1 MNHKNTPN
9 MNIRSATVRLLVF
22 GCLVSTAMT
31 CMGAATFTW
40 TGAANDNYLQ
50 NTNNWSPVTV
60 GRPAANQN
68 DTLLWNG
75 TAAGN
80 LMLTNGGPNAG
91 NFDANNG
98 LFISLTAAQTGNVTI
113 VESNGYTGRIRVAI
127 TNGLNV
133 ASGAG
138 ALTFGNGGATALP
151 IAFAGFGSAGN
162 VTASW
167 TNNSANPVTFNSDT
181 YYVMGSGNTHVWVI
195 GGTGNWVLNS
205 KFQAQ
210 NSGSTLS
217 PVIVGPGTI
226 TLGGAAAPGVAYA
239 GNYGP
244 LTLGGGTLQLEAANA
259 IGTGNTLIITNG
271 NLDSSVAGL
280 VNSGN
285 NPQSWNGNFGFV
297 GTQSLNLGL
306 GPVTMNG
313 NRIVT
318 VNASTLTV
326 GGGIVGTNYSLTK
339 AGAGTLALNGGN
351 TYVGG
356 TVISNGILQLGSA
369 TAIPSGTSLAESLT
383 NYGTLDLNGNSI
395 TLSAFNGTGI
405 VDTSSGGSPI
415 LTVGDFD
422 ANGAFSGTIQ
432 NSAGSLALTKTGAG
446 TLTLSGANTYSG
458 GTTVSS
464 GTLAVT
470 NTSGSGTGSGAV
482 TVNSGAAFGGSGA
495 VAGAVTWQSGAS
507 GFFVT
512 TNLGGLPF
520 AIGGSVTLKNNTVT
534 VNVPGVI
541 PLAPGTYTLM
551 TYNNAGSSG
560 AFATTGVIYTGAGAS
575 PGTASSI
582 STSGGAVTLTVTS
595 LVNGTHATWTNNA
608 NGNWSVA
615 ANWDSN
621 PLVPHAPGDLATLGL
636 GAAYTTVTLD
646 ANESVGGVVFTN
658 LNSFDIA
665 DAGNALTF
673 DNSGAGAILSV
684 AGGSSNLIATTV
696 ALNDNL
702 SVSLFPAT
710 ALSIANVV
718 SNTSTAETLA
728 LGGGGTVTL
737 SRNNT
742 YGPAAG
748 AIGTTLSQGITAQ
761 LGNNNALSTGD
772 VLVTNGAETVRALTG
787 LTVANNFN
795 IASGSLGVDNN
806 GNNATLSGNLSGNG
820 SFGKNGLGTLTLSGV
835 NTYTNTT
842 SLSAGA
848 IQLGSATGIPG
859 GAGNGNLNMGSNTL
873 FDLNGFSPV
882 LNGINSSFKS
892 STIDSL
898 TGGAVTLTLGE
909 SGAFATYQGTI
920 QDSSGSLALVKD
932 GAGTQTVAGTNT
944 YTGGTTINA
953 GILQVGNG
961 NTNSS
966 GVGIAVSLGTGAVT
980 VTASTAALQFN
991 LFGTNTFTNAISGSG
1006 GLNLNNL
1013 NLTLVLNTSNS
1024 FSGNVTVNDGSLYL
1038 KNANGIGIGSAGL
1051 GSKNVTVANG
1061 TIGNSQIHLD
1071 GSQTNLTLDSSLA
1084 LFLSNQG
1091 GCLFNESGSNTI
1103 LGPIF
1108 MPFGGGSP
1116 LIVVKTG
1123 FLNFAG
1129 PTVSSDGNANAR
1141 VLTLSG
1147 VGGLVSSSFVDTNS
1161 FTASAQVN
1169 SGVWTFTG
1177 ASTTLG
1183 TLTAAGGTTIF
1194 NGSWSGGMVNIN
1206 SGGTL
1211 TGNAAAS
1218 NLTVN
1223 AGGNFVP
1230 GAYGA
1235 IGNFT
1240 VSNLLTMS
1248 GAVYASLNKSLV
1260 PSNTLVTVATT
1271 GATNIVANGGSSLI
1285 VSNLG
1290 PALAS
1295 GDRFQIFNQGVTNGL
1310 AMTLVLPPLSGGLI
1324 WTNNLAV
1331 DGSISVTVPTIIAP
1345 TNSPTISGFSVSGGN
1360 ISISATNGDTGATYY
1375 LLDSTNV
1382 ATPLAQWKTI
1392 DTNVAGGSS
1401 FSFTA
1406 TNGATAGAPQQF
1418 YILSSTN
1425 YNP

>member
-1 MNHKNTPN
+1 
-9 MNIRSATVRLLVF
+9 MNIRNAPFRLILLGCVLLTATTRA
-22 GCLVSTAMT
+22 GS
-31 CMGAATFTW
+31 TFTW
-40 TGAANDNYLQ
+40 SGAANDNMLQ
-50 NTNNWSPVTV
+50 NSNNWTPVTA

-68 DTLLWNG
+68 DTMLWNG
-75 TAAGN
+75 SVAGN
-80 LMLTNGGPNAG
+80 LALTNGTGGVGAG
-91 NFDANNG
+91 NFDGNPGIFVN
-98 LFISLTAAQTGNVTI
+98 LTAAQTGNVTI
-113 VESNGYTGRIRVAI
+113 VESNGFTGRIRLAI
-127 TNGLNV
+127 TNGVNV
-133 ASGAG
+133 ANGAG
-138 ALTFGNGGATALP
+138 ALTFGNGGTVAFP
-151 IAFAGFGSAGN
+151 IAFAANSSGN
-162 VTASW
+162 GAVTASW
-167 TNNSANPVTFNSDT
+167 TNNSTSPVTFNSDVF
-181 YYVMGSGNTHVWVI
+181 YVMGGGNNHTWVI
-195 GGTGNWVLNS
+195 AGTGNWVLNS

-210 NSGSTLS
+210 NNGSSLS

-226 TLGGAAAPGVAYA
+226 TLGGASAPGIAYS
-239 GNYGP
+239 GNYGN
-244 LTLGGGTLQLEAANA
+244 LTLGGGTLQLAAANA
-259 IGTGNTLIITNG
+259 LGTGNTLIITNG
-271 NLDSSVAGL
+271 NLDSSVASL

-297 GTQSLNLGL
+297 GTQSLDLGL

-318 VNASTLTV
+318 VNASTLSIS
-326 GGGIVGTNYSLTK
+326 GGISGTNFSLTK

-356 TVISNGILQLGSA
+356 TVISNGTLRLGSA
-369 TAIPSGTSLAESLT
+369 SAIPSGTAVAESLT
-383 NYGTLDLNGNSI
+383 NNGTLDLNGNSI
-395 TLSAFNGTGI
+395 TLSAFNGTGF
-405 VDTSSGGSPI
+405 VDTISGGSPT

-422 ANGAFSGTIQ
+422 ANGTFTGTIQ
-432 NSAGSLALTKTGAG
+432 NSAGSLAFMKTGAG

-464 GTLAVT
+464 GTLAIT

-482 TVNSGAAFGGSGA
+482 MVNSGAAFGGSGA
-495 VAGAVTWQSGAS
+495 VAGAVTWQAGSS
-507 GFFVT
+507 GFFVS

-520 AIGGSVTLKNNTVT
+520 AIGGSVTLNNNTVT

-541 PLAPGTYTLM
+541 PLAPGTYTLV
-551 TYNNAGSSG
+551 TYNNTGSSG
-560 AFATTGVIYTGAGAS
+560 AFASTGVIYTGAGVS

-582 STSGGAVTLTVTS
+582 STSGGLVTLTVTS

-621 PLVPHAPGDLATLGL
+621 PIVPHAAGDLATLGL

-658 LNSFDIA
+658 VNSFDVA
-665 DAGNALTF
+665 DAGNTLTF

-684 AGGSSNLIATTV
+684 AAGSSNLVATAV

-718 SNTSTAETLA
+718 SSTSPAETLA
-728 LGGGGTVTL
+728 LGGGGTLTL
-737 SRNNT
+737 AGNNT

-748 AIGTTLSQGITAQ
+748 TVGTTLSQGITAQ
-761 LGNNNALSTGD
+761 LSNNNGLSAGD
-772 VLVTNGAETVRALTG
+772 VLVTNGAETVRALTA

-795 IASGSLGVDNN
+795 IASGSLGLDNN

-820 SFGKNGLGTLTLSGV
+820 SFGKNGLGTLTLSGN

-842 SLSAGA
+842 SLSAGT
-848 IQLGSATGIPG
+848 IKLGSATGIPG
-859 GAGNGNLNMGSNTL
+859 GPGNANLNMGSNTVL
-873 FDLNGFSPV
+873 DLNGLSPV
-882 LNGINSSFKS
+882 LNGINSSFTS
-892 STIDSL
+892 ATIDSL
-898 TGGAVTLTLGE
+898 TGGAVTLTVGE
-909 SGAFATYQGTI
+909 SGAFATYQGAI
-920 QDSSGSLALVKD
+920 QNSSGSLALVKD

-944 YTGGTTINA
+944 FTGGTTVN
-953 GILQVGNG
+953 GGVLQVGNG
-961 NTNSS
+961 TTNSS
-966 GVGIAVSLGTGAVT
+966 GVGIAVTVGLGPVVVNTG
-980 VTASTAALQFN
+980 AALQFN
-991 LFGTNTFTNAISGSG
+991 LWGTNTFTNAISGAG
-1006 GLNLNNL
+1006 GLNLNNI
-1013 NLTLVLNTSNS
+1013 NLTLMLVTSNS
-1024 FSGNVTVNDGSLYL
+1024 FSGPVAVNAGSLWI
-1038 KNANGIGIGSAGL
+1038 KNANGMGAGTGGP
-1051 GSKNVTVANG
+1051 GSKNITVANG
-1061 TIGNSQIHLD
+1061 TVGNSQIHLD

-1091 GCLFNESGSNTI
+1091 GCLFNEAGTNTI

-1116 LIVVKTG
+1116 LIVVKSG

-1147 VGGLVSSSFVDTNS
+1147 VGGLVNSAFVDTNNL
-1161 FTASAQVN
+1161 TASAQVN

-1183 TLTAAGGTTIF
+1183 TLTAAGGSTIF
-1194 NGSWSGGMVNIN
+1194 NGSWSGGLININ

-1230 GAYGA
+1230 GAFGT
-1235 IGNFT
+1235 IGGFT
-1240 VSNLLTMS
+1240 VSNLLTIS

-1260 PSNTLVTVATT
+1260 PSNTLITVATT
-1271 GATNIVANGGSSLI
+1271 GATNIVATGGSSLI

-1290 PALAS
+1290 PALAA

-1310 AMTLVLPPLSGGLI
+1310 GMTLVLPALSGGLV

-1331 DGSISVTVPTIIAP
+1331 DGSISVTIPAVVAP
-1345 TNSPTISGFSVSGGN
+1345 TNSPTISGISLSGGN
-1360 ISISATNGDTGATYY
+1360 VVISATNGDTGATYY

-1382 ATPLAQWKTI
+1382 TTPVAQWKTI
-1392 DTNVAGGSS
+1392 ATNVANGSS

-1406 TNGATAGAPQQF
+1406 TNGVTAGAPQQF